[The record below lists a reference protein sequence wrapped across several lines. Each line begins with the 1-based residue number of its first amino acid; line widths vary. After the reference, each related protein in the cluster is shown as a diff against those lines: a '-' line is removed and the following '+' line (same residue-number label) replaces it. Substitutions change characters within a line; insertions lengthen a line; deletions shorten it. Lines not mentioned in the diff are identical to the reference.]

1 MRPRPTLRR
10 RAVVIQAICLG
21 FAFLLGGMMLI
32 RRLDAQEPRGRG
44 PGRVARNLPPSAAAA
59 LDAGISD
66 AAAAAPPAKDDKDKK
81 DDKSA
86 KKDDKDAEDQI
97 ETAVVGPDGG
107 VPTHADGPFRSPFA
121 HPYFGQVATVR
132 VALVMND
139 VSQYDIMKG
148 SFVADFYLSLTSDRP
163 MPSMDLIFP
172 NGKADSKEVIA
183 DKPTFKFYRFT
194 GTFFSPPDLRHY
206 PFDSQQLEVQIEEN
220 TEGIDQIRLV
230 PDRKHT
236 SLENGFEVTG
246 WDVSYLEARALVHD
260 YPDRFDNDDLYYS
273 RYIFRL
279 GIHRYGTSALFTV
292 FVPAIVIVLISLMG
306 MWVTPDEMEVRSN
319 SGAPM
324 LAGAVLFHFA
334 LMQQLP
340 AVSYMTRADKLMMG
354 VYASLLI
361 GMISTWFFFL
371 VDEHHRDAIY
381 IWARRV
387 VPPVTAVIMVIACV
401 A

>member
-1 MRPRPTLRR
+1 
-10 RAVVIQAICLG
+10 
-21 FAFLLGGMMLI
+21 MLI
-32 RRLDAQEPRGRG
+32 RRLDAQEPRTRGAGGR
-44 PGRVARNLPPSAAAA
+44 ALPPAAAA
-59 LDAGISD
+59 MLDAGASD
-66 AAAAAPPAKDDKDKK
+66 AAASAAPSAKDDANGNGNA
-81 DDKSA
+81 KSA
-86 KKDDKDAEDQI
+86 KKDDKGGDKDKDKDKDSEDQI

-107 VPTHADGPFRSPFA
+107 VPVHTDGPFRSPFA

-354 VYASLLI
+354 VYLSLLI
-361 GMISTWFFFL
+361 GMVSTWAFFL

-381 IWARRV
+381 LWARRV
-387 VPPVTAVIMVIACV
+387 VPPVTFIVMVIACV